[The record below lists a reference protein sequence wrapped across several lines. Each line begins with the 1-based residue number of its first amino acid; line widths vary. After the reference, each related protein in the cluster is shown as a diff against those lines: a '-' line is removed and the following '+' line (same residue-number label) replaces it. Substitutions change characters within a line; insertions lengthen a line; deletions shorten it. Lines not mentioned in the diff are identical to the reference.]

1 VPLPPWIHPEGDGSA
16 TRLEIHA
23 VPGAR
28 SDGLAGSHGDRLK
41 VRVSA
46 PPEGGR
52 ANDAI
57 RALLAAV
64 VAAPLREVEL
74 VRGASSRVK
83 SFRIGLDPAT
93 VADRLGRAV

>member
-1 VPLPPWIHPEGDGSA
+1 MTLPPWIHPEGDGSA

-28 SDGLAGSHGDRLK
+28 SAGLAGAHGDRLK
-41 VRVSA
+41 IRVSA

-57 RALLAAV
+57 RALLASTLAS
-64 VAAPLREVEL
+64 PLREVEL
-74 VRGASSRVK
+74 IRGASSRAK